1 MYSHLKI
8 GSQIIGRQDRS
19 WRGFGRS
26 CRKCNSRSLRS
37 THQNEQ
43 GSDEDIVDV
52 DVITAAADDLICI

>member
-26 CRKCNSRSLRS
+26 CRKCKKDRSLRFN
-37 THQNEQ
+37 QNEQ